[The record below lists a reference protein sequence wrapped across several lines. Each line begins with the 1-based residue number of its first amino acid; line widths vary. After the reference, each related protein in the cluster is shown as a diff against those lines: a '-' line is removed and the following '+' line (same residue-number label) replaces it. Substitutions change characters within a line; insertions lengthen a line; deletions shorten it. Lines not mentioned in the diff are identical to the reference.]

1 MVKSRLKIPVK
12 LVIAIVIIFILGMIA
27 NPVVEAT
34 TTPEQLATNVILAAI
49 PFILIFVSI
58 ILTFILIINIVASV
72 LNHHI
77 APGIYKTIETVIIS
91 GILFGVFSLF
101 QPWFFVLFKNGFM
114 ILLVSTLSFILW
126 SHIVPR
132 TLQRQEDLESE
143 VVDRRIR

>member
-27 NPVVEAT
+27 NPVVNAT
-34 TTPEQLATNVILAAI
+34 TTPEQLAKNVILAAI

-77 APGIYKTIETVIIS
+77 DPGIYKTIETIIIS

-132 TLQRQEDLESE
+132 TLQRQEELESE

>member
-12 LVIAIVIIFILGMIA
+12 LVIAIVIIFILGIIA

-34 TTPEQLATNVILAAI
+34 ATPEQLATNVILAAI

-126 SHIVPR
+126 SHIVPS
-132 TLQRQEDLESE
+132 TLQRQEELESE

>member
-27 NPVVEAT
+27 NPVVEAS

-132 TLQRQEDLESE
+132 TLQRQEELESE

>member
-27 NPVVEAT
+27 NPVVEAS

>member
-12 LVIAIVIIFILGMIA
+12 LVIAIVIIFILGIIA

-34 TTPEQLATNVILAAI
+34 ATPEQLATNVILAAI

-77 APGIYKTIETVIIS
+77 APGIYKTTETVIIS

-126 SHIVPR
+126 SHIVPS
-132 TLQRQEDLESE
+132 TLQRQEELESE

>member
-27 NPVVEAT
+27 NPVVQAT

-77 APGIYKTIETVIIS
+77 ATGIYKTIETIILS

-114 ILLVSTLSFILW
+114 ILLVSTLGFILW

-132 TLQRQEDLESE
+132 TLQRQEELESE

>member
-132 TLQRQEDLESE
+132 TLQRQEELESE